1 MARPIAWTKFDKTL
15 LPDHS
20 PWVADDEKAIEEF
33 NENATVDEHGI
44 VRWESNGRIPPTD
57 CLEQWGNLTL
67 DFDYVGS
74 VLAGKEETRAALAAY
89 RANPP
94 ELSDEARFEMRAAF
108 GMGTTVIDIITGRR
122 TTV

>member
-1 MARPIAWTKFDKTL
+1 MAHSIAWTKFDKTL

-33 NENATVDEHGI
+33 NENAMVDEDGI
-44 VRWESNGRIPPTD
+44 VRWKSNDRVPPSD
-57 CLEQWGNLTL
+57 CLGQWEGLKLSFN
-67 DFDYVGS
+67 YVGS
-74 VLAGKEETRAALAAY
+74 VLTGKEETRAAIAAY

-94 ELSDEARFEMRAAF
+94 ELDAETRSEMRAEF
-108 GMGTTVIDIITGRR
+108 GEGATVIDIITGRR